1 VPRVTRFLQGELT
14 NIGKVGFLWRAG
26 VVVVIPPRIEM
37 SHTNPFSV
45 SLRLLVALVELRV
58 VNFDSFLEFIIVI
71 RTNLEKK
78 VE

>member
-1 VPRVTRFLQGELT
+1 M
-14 NIGKVGFLWRAG
+14 FLWKAG
-26 VVVVIPPRIEM
+26 MLVVTPPRIEM
-37 SHTNPFSV
+37 SHTNPFFL
-45 SLRLLVALVELRV
+45 SLRLLVAFVELRV